1 MYLQV
6 IQFPVEVFT
15 DHNPTTFPSRIKK
28 QKKKKNKNQFP
39 LMFVDGEYWK
49 SVDVEYWINTF
60 GKPSVAQST

>member
-39 LMFVDGEYWK
+39 LMFVDGEY
-49 SVDVEYWINTF
+49 
-60 GKPSVAQST
+60 